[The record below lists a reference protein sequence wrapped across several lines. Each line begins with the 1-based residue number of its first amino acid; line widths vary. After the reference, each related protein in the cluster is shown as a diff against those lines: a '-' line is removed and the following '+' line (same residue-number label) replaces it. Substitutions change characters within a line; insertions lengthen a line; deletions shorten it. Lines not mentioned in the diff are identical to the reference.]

1 LTRWILSSLI
11 GDGEDVDESS
21 RPSFVVDEGVPC
33 CGMRR
38 LDTAE
43 RQKDSSSEDIK
54 SEVRWMN
61 SELYDCL
68 AAGSQALIYF
78 HTPWSSLLEF
88 LAVGPKD
95 HCSGPCFDGWSS
107 GTKSTKPW
115 SVLPVLALLGRMKIY
130 DSLMTVCHYEKK
142 IGGE

>member
-1 LTRWILSSLI
+1 M
-11 GDGEDVDESS
+11 DVDEST
-21 RPSFVVDEGVPC
+21 RPSFVVDEEVPC
-33 CGMRR
+33 CSMRR

-43 RQKDSSSEDIK
+43 RQKACSSEDIK

-78 HTPWSSLLEF
+78 HTPGSSLISWNF
-88 LAVGPKD
+88 SQWGRRIIAVV
-95 HCSGPCFDGWSS
+95 PCFDGWSS
-107 GTKSTKPW
+107 GTRSTKPW
-115 SVLPVLALLGRMKIY
+115 PVLPVLALLGRMKIC

-142 IGGE
+142 ISGE